1 MRTISVIQLGL
12 GGVGRALV
20 RQIVGLREWHREKYN
35 IWLEYV
41 ALCDSDGAIVDT
53 DGIPDEVLLDAV
65 EWKKQGKRLKDHREG
80 YLQEDPKAVVD
91 VAGTE
96 GSIVVDVTASDE
108 VTPALLFATRMGYG
122 VVLANKKPLT
132 GSMEVYLELKNGA
145 FFRYE
150 STVGSG
156 LPVIATLH
164 RLLKSGDRPYRI
176 EGALSG
182 TLGYLMG
189 QLQEGVPFSQAV
201 RIAHELGYT
210 EPDPRD
216 DLGGVD
222 VARKALI
229 LARDLDYGL
238 GMDDIALESLYP
250 RGLNDLSVS
259 RFLEALSSLDDEFAA
274 KAKEAAVEGKVLR
287 FAASVAEGTIKVGLQ
302 MVPQDSPLGR
312 LTGSDNLVAYHT
324 HHYDELPLVLQG
336 RGAGVEATAAGV
348 LADMVEFAM

>member
-1 MRTISVIQLGL
+1 MRTIYIVQLGL

-20 RQIVGLREWHREKYN
+20 RQIVRLRRWHREKYDLH
-35 IWLEYV
+35 LEYV

-53 DGIPDEVLLDAV
+53 DGIPDKVLLDAV
-65 EWKKQGKRLKDHREG
+65 EWKKRGRRLKEHPEG
-80 YLQEDPKAVVD
+80 YGQGDAAAIVD

-96 GSIVVDVTASDE
+96 GTAVVDVTASE
-108 VTPALLFATRMGYG
+108 AVLPALLLATRMGYG

-132 GSMEVYLELKNGA
+132 GSMEVYRSLKSGT

-156 LPVIATLH
+156 LPVIATLR
-164 RLLKSGDRPYRI
+164 RLLESGDRPYRI

-189 QLQEGVPFSQAV
+189 RLQEGVPFSRAV
-201 RIAHELGYT
+201 RTAYDLGYT

-229 LARDLDYGL
+229 LARDLGYESN
-238 GMDDIALESLYP
+238 MEEIALTPLYP
-250 RGLNDLSVS
+250 EEMDALSVS
-259 RFLEALSSLDDEFAA
+259 RFLDAVSALDEGFAA
-274 KAKEAAVEGKVLR
+274 RARKAAEGGKVLR
-287 FAASVAEGTIKVGLQ
+287 FAASVAEGEIRVGLQ
-302 MVPQDSPLGR
+302 EVPQDSPLGR
-312 LTGSDNLVAYHT
+312 LVGSDNLVAYHT
-324 HHYDELPLVLQG
+324 GHYDELPMVLQG

-348 LADMVEFAM
+348 LADLVEFVV